1 MAALQILLV
10 FALNGFPQ
18 THKHTHTHLPVFLP
32 LLGGCVP
39 FFLSDQLSLSLFS
52 AAALLVWPERG
63 TRSIPFHLQFG
74 ISFRLFRQLH
84 CNRTDRHFFSIFG
97 LFFPSFLQCRVGEF
111 SWPEMETLGI
121 WNTAKVGAHSARF
134 EYRVDDSTRVESLGL
149 GPLKCQ
155 YKINQLPPKR
165 GQVLLCGAIEIFQ
178 PARCKLFDQKSVG
191 RICTN

>member
-97 LFFPSFLQCRVGEF
+97 LFFFPLFCNVVWVSFPGQKWKHLAFGTRLKWGR
-111 SWPEMETLGI
+111 TRLGSNI
-121 WNTAKVGAHSARF
+121 ESTTRLESNRSAW
-134 EYRVDDSTRVESLGL
+134 VH
-149 GPLKCQ
+149 
-155 YKINQLPPKR
+155 
-165 GQVLLCGAIEIFQ
+165 
-178 PARCKLFDQKSVG
+178 
-191 RICTN
+191 